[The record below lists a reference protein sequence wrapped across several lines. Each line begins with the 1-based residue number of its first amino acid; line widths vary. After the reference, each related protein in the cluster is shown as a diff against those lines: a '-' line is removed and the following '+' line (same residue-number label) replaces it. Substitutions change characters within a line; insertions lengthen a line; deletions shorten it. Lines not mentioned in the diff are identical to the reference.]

1 MATLN
6 SYLNFDGTAEAAFK
20 FYKSIFGGEF
30 ETLQYIK
37 DMPGGADNF
46 PENER
51 NRVMH
56 VALPIG
62 DGSVLMASDIL
73 PSAGHE
79 LTVGN
84 NHFINVTPKS
94 EEEATKL
101 FNSLS
106 AGGQI
111 TMPLEK
117 MFWGALFGTCTDK
130 FGVQWMVN
138 YILK

>member
-6 SYLNFDGTAEAAFK
+6 SYLNFDGTAEAAFN

-30 ETLQYIK
+30 QMLQFIK

-62 DGSVLMASDIL
+62 DGSILMASDIL
-73 PSAGHE
+73 PSAGHK
-79 LTVGN
+79 LHVGN
-84 NHFINVTPKS
+84 NHFINITPKS

-101 FNSLS
+101 FQALS
-106 AGGQI
+106 ADGQI

-138 YILK
+138 YQLK